1 LIAAGSLQDIV
12 PKVRTAVSHPFTEEE
27 MAFNASLDAWD
38 LLLSMGFSESSLY
51 REANTIR
58 LFCPIHKDQIR
69 RSLIIYT
76 DRNQYK
82 CQYTNCSGH
91 AGGNLLQFY
100 AQYMSVDPGEVVERI
115 RNHGTSETDLVERAD
130 KLIQQG
136 NLPDALPLLQKAV
149 QLDPRNG
156 ITRCRLAAL
165 YLELGDKEAGFQE
178 YMIAAEHFGVQG
190 ELDKTLHIYSILVII
205 SPDDVK
211 VRKQMSYLFSRL
223 KREDEAVAQLKW
235 VVDKHMR
242 KNELADAVSTCK
254 KMVEMAPDYPD
265 THRILGELFLK
276 QGDYFNA
283 IEELKTAA
291 THYIRVNNLKGAKDS
306 VDLGIR
312 FTPGNPALKDLRARI
327 NKALEMQAQAGE
339 TISADEKEYSQW
351 LKELKTGVGLTDE
364 QIAEGDR
371 RAAQKSKDSP
381 QPLTPNAPLPE
392 ISLEDP
398 RIQHFR
404 KSLLAHDPT
413 QLDKVHADLMQ
424 MFNDVQPAQE
434 SGYLSPEECR
444 VIRELYAS
452 FVKALESFR
461 QDPIRK

>member
-1 LIAAGSLQDIV
+1 
-12 PKVRTAVSHPFTEEE
+12 
-27 MAFNASLDAWD
+27 
-38 LLLSMGFSESSLY
+38 
-51 REANTIR
+51 
-58 LFCPIHKDQIR
+58 
-69 RSLIIYT
+69 
-76 DRNQYK
+76 
-82 CQYTNCSGH
+82 
-91 AGGNLLQFY
+91 
-100 AQYMSVDPGEVVERI
+100 
-115 RNHGTSETDLVERAD
+115 VERAD

-178 YMIAAEHFGVQG
+178 YMLAAEHFGVQG
-190 ELDKTLHIYSILVII
+190 DLDKTLHIYSILVII

-254 KMVEMAPDYPD
+254 KMIEMAPDYPD
-265 THRILGELFLK
+265 THRILGELYLK

-291 THYIRVNNLKGAKDS
+291 THFIRLNNLKGAKDA
-306 VDLGIR
+306 VELGIR

-327 NKALEMQAQAGE
+327 NKAIEMQANVQESAD
-339 TISADEKEYSQW
+339 ADEKEYLQW
-351 LKELKTGVGLTDE
+351 LKDLKTGIGLTEE
-364 QIAEGDR
+364 QIAEGER
-371 RAAQKSKDSP
+371 RAAQKSQGDQ
-381 QPLTPNAPLPE
+381 QPLTPNAPLPD

-404 KSLLAHDPT
+404 KSLLTHNPT
-413 QLDKVHADLMQ
+413 QLDKVHADLVR
-424 MFNDVQPAQE
+424 MFNEVKPAQE
-434 SGYLSPEECR
+434 NGYLSPEECA

-461 QDPIRK
+461 QDVVRK